1 MPAVI
6 QASHAVRINSAEGFF
21 SFAVGG
27 LSRHFFDIWKL
38 RGRKDHK
45 ERVWT
50 TQEIPLENNTLILF

>member
-6 QASHAVRINSAEGFF
+6 QASHAIRIISAEGFF

-50 TQEIPLENNTLILF
+50 TQETPLENNTLILF